1 MNFILLDLII
11 FNMKEKQVLIIDWQ
25 IILSMVFIITILISI
40 IFSYDQR
47 QRLLNKKTI
56 FDKNIDKY
64 LNLFNRIIVLIVILL
79 LLYLNY
85 LDYKI
90 NKDNINNPKPY
101 YHQIIASVFSVIS
114 ALIVLYVVI
123 ENWYDQPNITNIEN
137 PII

>member
-79 LLYLNY
+79 LLYLNRR
-85 LDYKI
+85 
-90 NKDNINNPKPY
+90 
-101 YHQIIASVFSVIS
+101 
-114 ALIVLYVVI
+114 
-123 ENWYDQPNITNIEN
+123 
-137 PII
+137 